1 MVADLTAGNLHGFPP
16 ALVRRI
22 VIKIGSALLVDAD
35 GQVRTDWLR
44 TLVGDVALRRAAGQQ
59 VIIVSSGAIA
69 LGARRLKLPKGGRG
83 SLEDAQAAAATGQ
96 IALSQCWAS
105 LLHERG
111 LTAAQILVTLDD
123 LENRR
128 RYLNASA
135 TLERLLALGVVPV
148 VNENDSVATA
158 EIRFGDND
166 RLAARIGQAARAD
179 AVALLS
185 DVDGLYTANP
195 HADASAM
202 LIETIETIDE
212 SIMAMADGGSASGMG
227 SGGMVSKIQAAK
239 IATGAGAHLAIL
251 SGKVDAPL
259 SHWAEGGRGS
269 IFLAARGKGARKGWL
284 AGRLTTLGRVV
295 VDAGAEAALG
305 RGNSLLPAGVARVDG
320 LFERGDVV
328 DIVALDGRVIARGLI
343 EYDSAAAAKIA
354 GRRSEEI
361 AALLGEMPRS
371 VLVHRDHMAM
381 VLSLIHI

>member
-1 MVADLTAGNLHGFPP
+1 MQVTHPLSGFPP
-16 ALVRRI
+16 ALIRRL
-22 VIKIGSALLVDAD
+22 VIKIGSALLVDPD
-35 GQVRTDWLR
+35 GQVRTGWLR
-44 TLVGDVALRRAAGQQ
+44 TLVGDVAARVAAGQQ

-105 LLHERG
+105 LLEERG
-111 LTAAQILVTLDD
+111 ITAAQMLVTLDD

-135 TLERLLALGVVPV
+135 TLERLMALGVVPV

-212 SIMAMADGGSASGMG
+212 RIVAMADGGSASGMG

-259 SHWAEGGRGS
+259 SHWADGGKGS
-269 IFLAARGKGARKGWL
+269 IFLAAPDRMGGKGARKGWL
-284 AGRLTTLGRVV
+284 AGRLTTRGRLV
-295 VDAGAEAALG
+295 VDAGAEKALE
-305 RGNSLLPAGVARVDG
+305 RGNSLLPAGVARVEG
-320 LFERGDVV
+320 MFERGDVV
-328 DIVALDGRVIARGLI
+328 DIVAADGRVIARGLI
-343 EYDSAAAAKIA
+343 EYDSAAATKIA

-381 VLSLIHI
+381 V

>member
-381 VLSLIHI
+381 V

>member
-44 TLVGDVALRRAAGQQ
+44 TLVGDVAQRRAAGQQ

-111 LTAAQILVTLDD
+111 ITAAQMLVTLDD

-212 SIMAMADGGSASGMG
+212 AIMAMADGGSASGMG
-227 SGGMVSKIQAAK
+227 SGGMVSKIQAAR

-259 SHWAEGGRGS
+259 SHWAGGGRGS

-284 AGRLTTLGRVV
+284 AGRLTTRGRVV

-328 DIVALDGRVIARGLI
+328 DIIAQDGRVIARGLI

-381 VLSLIHI
+381 V